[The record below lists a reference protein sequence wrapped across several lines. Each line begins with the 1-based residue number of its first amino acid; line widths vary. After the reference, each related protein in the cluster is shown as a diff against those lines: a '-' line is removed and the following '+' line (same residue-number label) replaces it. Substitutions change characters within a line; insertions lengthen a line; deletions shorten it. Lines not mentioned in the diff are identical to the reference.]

1 MPDDPDKPFISLVA
15 LLREHEPLSEQ
26 TLLEALDRAFE
37 GRYSSEAPGHFF
49 KAVID
54 GHQYLV
60 WCGGAAF
67 IIHNYPGQ
75 YFDGPAVAEYISDP
89 QLAPLVADHQGSLSV
104 DWLSGDAPEM
114 QQWDYIGHLL
124 AELSSERCVALL
136 VPAKETVMPFRP
148 NTIRL
153 LRGPNVLERL
163 GFSE

>member
-1 MPDDPDKPFISLVA
+1 
-15 LLREHEPLSEQ
+15 
-26 TLLEALDRAFE
+26 
-37 GRYSSEAPGHFF
+37 
-49 KAVID
+49 
-54 GHQYLV
+54 V

-67 IIHNYPGQ
+67 IIHNYPRQ

-89 QLAPLVADHQGSLSV
+89 QLALLVADHQGSLSV